1 MNILNECTFLTQEQI
16 TDIEDKYAGTY
27 VFESCLKDK
36 DGKWLN
42 FPAAIFYTE
51 KAHPE
56 GSNYFAMFMLHG
68 HPMIADGISATE
80 GHIVGIK
87 AFNGDVIYS
96 RYRHDYR
103 VSSDKTVFIDGGR
116 DYLRSGMYE
125 TDRFVNMKVNKERLE
140 IVKI

>member
-16 TDIEDKYAGTY
+16 ADLEEKYAGTY

-42 FPAAIFYTE
+42 FPVAIFYTE
-51 KAHPE
+51 KAHPK

-68 HPMIADGISATE
+68 YPMIADGISATE
-80 GHIVGIK
+80 GHIVGVK
-87 AFNGDVIYS
+87 AFNNEVIYS

-103 VSSDKTVFIDGGR
+103 LSSDKTVFIDGGR

-125 TDRFVNMKVNKERLE
+125 TDRFVNMKVIKDRLE
-140 IVKI
+140 IVNV

>member
-16 TDIEDKYAGTY
+16 RDIEDKYNAKY
-27 VFESCLKDK
+27 VFESCCKDR
-36 DGKWLN
+36 DGNWGN

-56 GSNYFAMFMLHG
+56 GSNYFAMFFSHRHL
-68 HPMIADGISATE
+68 MIADGISATE
-80 GHIVGIK
+80 KHIVGVE

-103 VSSDKTVFIDGGR
+103 TSPDKTVFIDGGR

-125 TDRFVNMKVNKERLE
+125 TDRFVNMKVIKDRLE
-140 IVKI
+140 IVNV

>member
-16 TDIEDKYAGTY
+16 TDIEEKYAGTY

-42 FPAAIFYTE
+42 FPVAIFYTE

-68 HPMIADGISATE
+68 YPMIADGISATE
-80 GHIVGIK
+80 GHSVGVK
-87 AFNGDVIYS
+87 AFNNEVIYS
-96 RYRHDYR
+96 RYRHD
-103 VSSDKTVFIDGGR
+103 
-116 DYLRSGMYE
+116 
-125 TDRFVNMKVNKERLE
+125 
-140 IVKI
+140 

>member
-1 MNILNECTFLTQEQI
+1 MNILNECTFLTAEQI
-16 TDIEDKYAGTY
+16 KDIEEKYAGKY

-36 DGKWLN
+36 DGKWCN

-56 GSNYFAMFMLHG
+56 GSNYFAMFLSHG
-68 HPMIADGISATE
+68 QIMIADGSSATE
-80 GHIVGIK
+80 GHIVGVE
-87 AFNGDVIYS
+87 AFNKEIIYS

-103 VSSDKTVFIDGGR
+103 ISSDKTVFIDGGR
-116 DYLRSGMYE
+116 EYLRSGMYE
-125 TDRFVNMKVNKERLE
+125 TNRFVNMKVIKDRLE